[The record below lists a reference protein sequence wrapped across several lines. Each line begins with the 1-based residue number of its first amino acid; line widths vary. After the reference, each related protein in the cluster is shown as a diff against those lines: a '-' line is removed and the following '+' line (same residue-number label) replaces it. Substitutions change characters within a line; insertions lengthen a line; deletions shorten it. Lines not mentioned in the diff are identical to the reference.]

1 MAQLPLTSQPSRSRI
16 TILSLIAATVIW
28 LFNELNKEGYTLQ
41 VRYPINLTYNDS
53 LYIPITPLPKTVS
66 AVLTGSGWTL
76 LRKSLPFTT
85 QPVSYPLNNPL
96 AVSTL
101 NTTALASIMSDQVKD
116 VRISHVVLDNTHID
130 FEERVV
136 KTSLLK
142 IDSLGID
149 LSPKFVVSSIIN
161 LRPNSVIFDGPASLV
176 SDIADTIMVRVPAK
190 KIRGNYD
197 EELPIRYPQSPLL
210 KASTERVFV
219 SFEVAEYFG
228 SVLPTAE
235 KVAEPKKEA
244 PVKQKSKASKKK
256 KSKAKK

>member
-1 MAQLPLTSQPSRSRI
+1 MI
-16 TILSLIAATVIW
+16 FSLIAATVIW
-28 LFNELNKEGYTLQ
+28 LFNELNKGGYTLQ

-85 QPVSYPLNNPL
+85 PPVSYPLNNPL

-101 NTTALASIMSDQVKD
+101 NTTALASIMSEQVKD
-116 VRISHVVLDNTHID
+116 VRISHVVLDNTHVD

-161 LRPNSVIFDGPASLV
+161 LRPNNVTFDGPASLV

-210 KASTERVFV
+210 KASAERVFV

-228 SVLPTAE
+228 SIVPTVE
-235 KVAEPKKEA
+235 KEKTVEPKKKET
-244 PVKQKSKASKKK
+244 PVKQKPKRKRKSSK
-256 KSKAKK
+256 

>member
-1 MAQLPLTSQPSRSRI
+1 M
-16 TILSLIAATVIW
+16 ILSLIAATVIW

-76 LRKSLPFTT
+76 LRKSISFTNK
-85 QPVSYPLNNPL
+85 PVSYPLNNPL
-96 AVSTL
+96 AVNTL
-101 NTTALASIMSDQVKD
+101 NTTALASIMSEQVQD
-116 VRISHVVLDNTHID
+116 ARISHVVLDNTHVD
-130 FEERVV
+130 FEERVI
-136 KTSLLK
+136 KNSLLK

-149 LSPKFVVSSIIN
+149 LSPKFVISSLIN
-161 LRPNSVIFDGPASLV
+161 LRPNSVTFDGPASLV
-176 SDIADTIMVRVPAK
+176 NDIADTIMVRVPAK

-210 KASTERVFV
+210 KASAERVFV

-228 SVLPTAE
+228 NVLPTAE
-235 KVAEPKKEA
+235 KVEEPVKET
-244 PVKQKSKASKKK
+244 PVKQKTKVSKK